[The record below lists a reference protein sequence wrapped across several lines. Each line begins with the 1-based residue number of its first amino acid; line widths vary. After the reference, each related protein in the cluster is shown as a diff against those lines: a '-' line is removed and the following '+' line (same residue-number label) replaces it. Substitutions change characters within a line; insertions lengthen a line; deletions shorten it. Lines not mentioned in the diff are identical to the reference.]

1 MKCPI
6 SGYIK
11 FMVVFGTRLKEL
23 RTEKHL
29 SQQQLSQIFSVDR
42 RTISNWEN
50 SLREPSLQTV
60 VDIAKYFE
68 VSADYLLGLEN

>member
-1 MKCPI
+1 
-6 SGYIK
+6 
-11 FMVVFGTRLKEL
+11 MVVFGTRLKEL